1 MNNFNYANTVT
12 AAMTSKLGMEEWLA
26 YLSKL
31 NKFQSR
37 QKELMKDVFKKHKGL
52 SNSEIAKKVL
62 PVLQYE
68 GLCEGLPDYVV
79 NGY

>member
-1 MNNFNYANTVT
+1 MSYTNMVVAGMKN
-12 AAMTSKLGMEEWLA
+12 KLGMDEWLA

-52 SNSEIAKKVL
+52 SRAEIAKKVL
-62 PVLQYE
+62 PVLRYE
-68 GLCEGLPDYVV
+68 GLCEGLPEYVV